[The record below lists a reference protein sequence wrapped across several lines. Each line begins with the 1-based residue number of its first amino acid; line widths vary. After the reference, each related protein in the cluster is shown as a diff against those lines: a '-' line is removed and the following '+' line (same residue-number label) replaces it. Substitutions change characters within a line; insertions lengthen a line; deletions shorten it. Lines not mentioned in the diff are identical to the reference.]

1 MARRAIRALLAIVV
15 ILASSAT
22 AQSTDAEEESA
33 AADAHVKVRL
43 RGVRDRVEI
52 VRGEGGTHRFL
63 LHTDDGDVQELTP
76 EEFADRVFAEQ
87 SRQSWWNRLLNV
99 TSPVGIAWVALGFL
113 GQLLFTG
120 RMLVQWLASERRR
133 RSVVPPVFWWMSL
146 GGASMLLVY
155 FVWRRDIVGVIGQ
168 TTGWIIYL
176 RNLWLIYR
184 SGGDSSDVTGDP
196 GPEPGLSQS

>member
-1 MARRAIRALLAIVV
+1 MGRRDMRALLVALLTLMMAAGIAAAQQEG
-15 ILASSAT
+15 ASSP
-22 AQSTDAEEESA
+22 SE
-33 AADAHVKVRL
+33 AHVKVQL

-52 VRGEGGTHRFL
+52 VRSEDGSYSFL
-63 LHTDDGDVQELTP
+63 LHTDVGEVRELTA
-76 EEFADRVFAEQ
+76 EEFAERVYSEQ

-99 TSPVGIAWVALGFL
+99 TSPLGIAWVALGFL

-120 RMLVQWLASERRR
+120 RMLVQWLVSEKRR

-146 GGASMLLVY
+146 GGASMLMVY
-155 FVWRRDIVGVIGQ
+155 FIWRRDIVGVVGQ

-184 SGGDSSDVTGDP
+184 TSSDAPGVASDP
-196 GPEPGLSQS
+196 GPEPELTQS